1 MKLNRIFL
9 TEVGLLV
16 MILCTSLKA
25 QTGWTILDPG
35 TSVDLNA
42 LQLLDRHTV
51 FVTGDAGTVI
61 YSNDSGLTWQDISPD
76 SPLVK
81 LNDLIFFNYSTGLVV
96 GDGGVILHTTDGG
109 NNWSN
114 ISSGVMDN
122 LLTVAFWDSIGICG
136 GLSQTILYSTDHGN
150 SWNIAQSGF
159 FGGGFWGSWL
169 LSPEMGY
176 VIGENS
182 IFQPLFGKSSDQ
194 GQSWNFTPFY
204 LNNDEGRA
212 YSLQFTDELIGYAA
226 CGVWDGRGAIVKT
239 TNGGNDW
246 NTTFFSAPL
255 YDIHFPISDGSLVG
269 FAVGEGGQILRTAD
283 AGMSWQSQSSGI
295 SQALNDVAFFD
306 LSLGYVVGN
315 SGTILKTETA
325 GEPPVN
331 LSDHPSKTLDEFQL
345 LGNYPN
351 PFNASTTISWQ
362 LARQNNAAGQAVG
375 SRVQLKVYD
384 LLGKE
389 IATLVDER
397 QEAGY
402 HTIMWDGRDDNGNP
416 MASGIYFCIVEAERK
431 REITRLL
438 LMK

>member
-1 MKLNRIFL
+1 
-9 TEVGLLV
+9 
-16 MILCTSLKA
+16 
-25 QTGWTILDPG
+25 
-35 TSVDLNA
+35 
-42 LQLLDRHTV
+42 
-51 FVTGDAGTVI
+51 
-61 YSNDSGLTWQDISPD
+61 
-76 SPLVK
+76 
-81 LNDLIFFNYSTGLVV
+81 
-96 GDGGVILHTTDGG
+96 
-109 NNWSN
+109 
-114 ISSGVMDN
+114 
-122 LLTVAFWDSIGICG
+122 
-136 GLSQTILYSTDHGN
+136 
-150 SWNIAQSGF
+150 
-159 FGGGFWGSWL
+159 
-169 LSPEMGY
+169 
-176 VIGENS
+176 
-182 IFQPLFGKSSDQ
+182 
-194 GQSWNFTPFY
+194 
-204 LNNDEGRA
+204 
-212 YSLQFTDELIGYAA
+212 
-226 CGVWDGRGAIVKT
+226 
-239 TNGGNDW
+239 
-246 NTTFFSAPL
+246 
-255 YDIHFPISDGSLVG
+255 
-269 FAVGEGGQILRTAD
+269 
-283 AGMSWQSQSSGI
+283 MSWQSQSSGI

-362 LARQNNAAGQAVG
+362 LARLAGAVGQAPQNNAAGQAVG